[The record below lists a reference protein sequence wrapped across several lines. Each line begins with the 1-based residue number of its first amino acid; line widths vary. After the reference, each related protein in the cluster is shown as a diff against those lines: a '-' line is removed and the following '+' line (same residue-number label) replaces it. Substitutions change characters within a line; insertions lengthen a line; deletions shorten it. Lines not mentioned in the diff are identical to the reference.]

1 MAENSK
7 EFNWEFWIGKN
18 VEYSK
23 RGRRMQQKKKG
34 KTCNLGGIMIHLN
47 GNKAFHFFGAFF
59 FSARNHKMQKFP
71 FSQLSIHP
79 IILLISC

>member
-34 KTCNLGGIMIHLN
+34 KTCNLGGGDN
-47 GNKAFHFFGAFF
+47 DTFKW
-59 FSARNHKMQKFP
+59 
-71 FSQLSIHP
+71 
-79 IILLISC
+79 